1 MTEDLNLGL
10 GGGLEPRTFG
20 LHACALNHSATL
32 PIISFFYWIHCQ
44 FLLCCSSL
52 QWRYSC
58 SHARSLMINTPA
70 CSLGVSKPQ
79 IRRFLYWKCLDRV
92 GNCRTT
98 GIDPCL
104 ICPRKSKKFILL
116 SFARTWNC
124 DFGWAIFLEVSKK
137 TKWTNGEVNFS
148 KIRQRRSYF
157 HNLYR
162 GNESS
167 MYRTKLFQIGAVS

>member
-10 GGGLEPRTFG
+10 GGGLEPRTLG

-70 CSLGVSKPQ
+70 RSFGVSKTQ
-79 IRRFLYWKCLDRV
+79 TRKYYRGFLQDVLPGWRIT
-92 GNCRTT
+92 TT
-98 GIDPCL
+98 GIDPCF
-104 ICPRKSKKFILL
+104 ICLRKNNILNKVVGNSFQYL
-116 SFARTWNC
+116 SVDAKIIVSTNC
-124 DFGWAIFLEVSKK
+124 PIISEQVA
-137 TKWTNGEVNFS
+137 VNFVV
-148 KIRQRRSYF
+148 Q
-157 HNLYR
+157 
-162 GNESS
+162 
-167 MYRTKLFQIGAVS
+167 